1 WNMNLQD
8 YIQRIK
14 LWIDKQYFIIRHYK
28 IIISV
33 FLVIIVGILIVGVL
47 YPHEEER
54 VHIQPE
60 HVNGGENNQT
70 RLSSKESSEG
80 ISHNRQK
87 HHNSDAKE
95 TRKDDNLKTKSEGR
109 LLYDVSSVERWHP
122 WREVFKDLPDNDV
135 HGRHEDTKDV
145 DEVADSINDMQGF
158 NNSKYSGRDTYKGR
172 TNRYKTRR
180 TQNKNKHTGD
190 KTISDSSDD
199 FTNNQINSK
208 SHSRLNSSSMEQP
221 VELVGIV
228 EGNEIIAILRKGT
241 EEQMVTVG
249 MVWHGVTVSNISA
262 SGVEIVEG
270 GSSRWLK
277 IN

>member
-1 WNMNLQD
+1 MNLQD

-109 LLYDVSSVERWHP
+109 LLYDVSSVERGHP
-122 WREVFKDLPDNDV
+122 WREVFKDLPDYDL

-158 NNSKYSGRDTYKGR
+158 NNSKYSGRDTY
-172 TNRYKTRR
+172 RYKTRR
-180 TQNKNKHTGD
+180 TQNKNKHIGD
-190 KTISDSSDD
+190 NTISDSSDD

>member
-1 WNMNLQD
+1 MNLQD

-33 FLVIIVGILIVGVL
+33 FLVIVVGVLIVGVL

-54 VHIQPE
+54 VHVQPE
-60 HVNGGENNQT
+60 YVNSGENNQT
-70 RLSSKESSEG
+70 RLRSKESSEG

-87 HHNSDAKE
+87 HNNSDAIE

-109 LLYDVSSVERWHP
+109 LLYDVSNVERGHP
-122 WREVFKDLPDNDV
+122 WREVFKDLPDDDV
-135 HGRHEDTKDV
+135 HGRPEDTKDA
-145 DEVADSINDMQGF
+145 DEVVDSINDMKRF

-172 TNRYKTRR
+172 TNRYKNRR
-180 TQNKNKHTGD
+180 TQRKNKHIGD
-190 KTISDSSDD
+190 NTIIDSSDD
-199 FTNNQINSK
+199 LTNNQINSK
-208 SHSRLNSSSMEQP
+208 SHSRLNSSTVEQP

-249 MVWHGVTVSNISA
+249 TVWHGVTVSNISG

-270 GSSRWLK
+270 GSSRWLR

>member
-1 WNMNLQD
+1 MNLQD

-33 FLVIIVGILIVGVL
+33 FLVIVVGVLIVGVL

-54 VHIQPE
+54 VHVQPE
-60 HVNGGENNQT
+60 YVNSGENNQT
-70 RLSSKESSEG
+70 RLRSKESSEG

-87 HHNSDAKE
+87 HNNSDAIE

-109 LLYDVSSVERWHP
+109 LLYDVSNVERGHP
-122 WREVFKDLPDNDV
+122 WREVFKDLPDDDV
-135 HGRHEDTKDV
+135 YSRREDTKDA
-145 DEVADSINDMQGF
+145 DEVADSINDIKGF
-158 NNSKYSGRDTYKGR
+158 NNSKYSGRDTHKGR
-172 TNRYKTRR
+172 TNRYKNRR
-180 TQNKNKHTGD
+180 TQRKNKHIGD
-190 KTISDSSDD
+190 NTIIDSSDD
-199 FTNNQINSK
+199 LTNNQINSK
-208 SHSRLNSSSMEQP
+208 SHSRLTSSTVEQP

-249 MVWHGVTVSNISA
+249 TVWHGVTVSNISG

-270 GSSRWLK
+270 GSSRWLR

>member
-1 WNMNLQD
+1 MNLQD

-33 FLVIIVGILIVGVL
+33 FLVIIVGVLIVGVL

-54 VHIQPE
+54 VRIQPE
-60 HVNGGENNQT
+60 YVNSGENNQT
-70 RLSSKESSEG
+70 RLRSKESSEL

-87 HHNSDAKE
+87 HSNSDAIE

-109 LLYDVSSVERWHP
+109 LLYDVSSVERGHP
-122 WREVFKDLPDNDV
+122 WKEDFKDLPDNDV
-135 HGRHEDTKDV
+135 HVRYEDTKDV
-145 DEVADSINDMQGF
+145 DEVADSINDMKGF

-172 TNRYKTRR
+172 TNRYKKR
-180 TQNKNKHTGD
+180 TTQHKNKHIGGN
-190 KTISDSSDD
+190 TISDSSDD
-199 FTNNQINSK
+199 LTNNQINSK
-208 SHSRLNSSSMEQP
+208 SHSRLNSSTVEQS

-228 EGNEIIAILRKGT
+228 EGDEIIAILRKGT

-249 MVWHGVTVSNISA
+249 TVWHGVTVSNIST

-270 GSSRWLK
+270 GSSRWLR

>member
-1 WNMNLQD
+1 MNLQE
-8 YIQRIK
+8 YLQRIK

-33 FLVIIVGILIVGVL
+33 FLVIIVGVLIVGVL

-54 VHIQPE
+54 VHVQPE
-60 HVNGGENNQT
+60 YVNSGENNQT
-70 RLSSKESSEG
+70 RLRSKELSEE

-87 HHNSDAKE
+87 HHNSDAIE

-109 LLYDVSSVERWHP
+109 LLYDVSSVERGHP
-122 WREVFKDLPDNDV
+122 WKEVFKDLPDNDV
-135 HGRHEDTKDV
+135 HVRYEDTKDV
-145 DEVADSINDMQGF
+145 DEVADSINDMKGF

-172 TNRYKTRR
+172 TNRYKNR
-180 TQNKNKHTGD
+180 TTQHKNKHIGGN
-190 KTISDSSDD
+190 TISDSSDD
-199 FTNNQINSK
+199 LTNNQINSK
-208 SHSRLNSSSMEQP
+208 SHSRLNSSTVEQP

-249 MVWHGVTVSNISA
+249 TVWHGITVSNISA
-262 SGVEIVEG
+262 SGIEIVEG
-270 GSSRWLK
+270 GSSRWLR

>member
-1 WNMNLQD
+1 MNLQD

-33 FLVIIVGILIVGVL
+33 FLVIVVGVLIVGIL

-54 VHIQPE
+54 VHVQPE
-60 HVNGGENNQT
+60 YVNSGENNQT
-70 RLSSKESSEG
+70 RLRSKESSEG

-87 HHNSDAKE
+87 HNNSDAIG
-95 TRKDDNLKTKSEGR
+95 TRKDNNLKTKSEGR
-109 LLYDVSSVERWHP
+109 LLYDVSNVERGHP
-122 WREVFKDLPDNDV
+122 WREVFKDLPDDDV
-135 HGRHEDTKDV
+135 HGRPEDTKDA
-145 DEVADSINDMQGF
+145 DEVTDSINDIKGF

-172 TNRYKTRR
+172 TNRYKKRR
-180 TQNKNKHTGD
+180 TQRKNKHIGD
-190 KTISDSSDD
+190 NTISDSSDD
-199 FTNNQINSK
+199 LTNNQINSK
-208 SHSRLNSSSMEQP
+208 SHSRLNSSTVEQP

-249 MVWHGVTVSNISA
+249 TVWHGVTVSNISG

-270 GSSRWLK
+270 GSSRWLR

>member
-1 WNMNLQD
+1 MNLQD

-33 FLVIIVGILIVGVL
+33 FLVIVVGVLIVGVL

-54 VHIQPE
+54 VHVQPE
-60 HVNGGENNQT
+60 YINSGENNQT
-70 RLSSKESSEG
+70 RLRSKESSEG

-87 HHNSDAKE
+87 HNNSDAIGTK
-95 TRKDDNLKTKSEGR
+95 KDDNLKTKSEGR
-109 LLYDVSSVERWHP
+109 LLYDVSNVERGHP
-122 WREVFKDLPDNDV
+122 WREVFKDLPDDDV
-135 HGRHEDTKDV
+135 HGRPEDTKDA
-145 DEVADSINDMQGF
+145 DEVADSINDIKGF

-172 TNRYKTRR
+172 TNRYKNRR
-180 TQNKNKHTGD
+180 TQRKNKHIGD
-190 KTISDSSDD
+190 NTIIDSSDD
-199 FTNNQINSK
+199 LTNNQINSK
-208 SHSRLNSSSMEQP
+208 SHSRLNSSTVEQP

-249 MVWHGVTVSNISA
+249 TVWHGVTVSNISG

-270 GSSRWLK
+270 GSSRWLR

>member
-1 WNMNLQD
+1 MNLQD

-33 FLVIIVGILIVGVL
+33 FLVIVVGVLIVGVL

-54 VHIQPE
+54 VHVQPE
-60 HVNGGENNQT
+60 YVNSGENNQT
-70 RLSSKESSEG
+70 RLRSKESSEG

-87 HHNSDAKE
+87 HNNSDAIE

-109 LLYDVSSVERWHP
+109 LLYDVSNVERGHP
-122 WREVFKDLPDNDV
+122 WREVFKDLPDDDV
-135 HGRHEDTKDV
+135 HGRPEDTKDA
-145 DEVADSINDMQGF
+145 DEVADSINDMKRF
-158 NNSKYSGRDTYKGR
+158 NNSKYSGRDTYKGQ
-172 TNRYKTRR
+172 TDRYKNRR
-180 TQNKNKHTGD
+180 TQRKNKHIGD
-190 KTISDSSDD
+190 NTIIDSSDD
-199 FTNNQINSK
+199 LTNNQINSK
-208 SHSRLNSSSMEQP
+208 SHSRLNSSTVEQP

-249 MVWHGVTVSNISA
+249 TVWHGVTVSNISG

-270 GSSRWLK
+270 GSSRWLR

>member
-1 WNMNLQD
+1 MNLQD

-28 IIISV
+28 IIISA
-33 FLVIIVGILIVGVL
+33 FLVIIVGVLIVGVL

-54 VHIQPE
+54 IHVQPE
-60 HVNGGENNQT
+60 YVNSGENNQT
-70 RLSSKESSEG
+70 RLRSKESSEG

-87 HHNSDAKE
+87 HNNSDAIE

-109 LLYDVSSVERWHP
+109 LLYDVSNVERGHP
-122 WREVFKDLPDNDV
+122 WREVFKDLPDDDV
-135 HGRHEDTKDV
+135 HGRPEDTKDA
-145 DEVADSINDMQGF
+145 DEVADIINDIKGF

-172 TNRYKTRR
+172 TNRYKNRR
-180 TQNKNKHTGD
+180 TQRKNKHIGD
-190 KTISDSSDD
+190 NTIIDSSDD
-199 FTNNQINSK
+199 LTNNQINSK
-208 SHSRLNSSSMEQP
+208 SHSRLNSSTVEQP

-249 MVWHGVTVSNISA
+249 TVWHGVTVSNISG

-270 GSSRWLK
+270 GSSRWLR

>member
-1 WNMNLQD
+1 MNLQD

-33 FLVIIVGILIVGVL
+33 FLVIVIGVLIVGVL

-54 VHIQPE
+54 VHVQPE
-60 HVNGGENNQT
+60 YVNSGENNQT
-70 RLSSKESSEG
+70 RLRTKESSEG

-87 HHNSDAKE
+87 HNSSDAIE
-95 TRKDDNLKTKSEGR
+95 RRKDDNLKTKSEGR
-109 LLYDVSSVERWHP
+109 LLYDVSNVERGHP
-122 WREVFKDLPDNDV
+122 WREVFKDLPDDDV
-135 HGRHEDTKDV
+135 HGRPEDTKDA
-145 DEVADSINDMQGF
+145 DEVADSINDIKGF

-172 TNRYKTRR
+172 TNRYKNRR
-180 TQNKNKHTGD
+180 TQRKNKHIGD
-190 KTISDSSDD
+190 NTIIDSSDD
-199 FTNNQINSK
+199 LTNNQINSK
-208 SHSRLNSSSMEQP
+208 SHSRLNSSTVEQP

-249 MVWHGVTVSNISA
+249 TVWHGVTVSNISG

-270 GSSRWLK
+270 GSSRWLR

>member
-1 WNMNLQD
+1 MNLQD

-60 HVNGGENNQT
+60 HVNGEENNQT
-70 RLSSKESSEG
+70 RLSSKESSDG
-80 ISHNRQK
+80 VSHNRQK

-109 LLYDVSSVERWHP
+109 LLYDVSSVERGHP

>member
-1 WNMNLQD
+1 MNLQD

-33 FLVIIVGILIVGVL
+33 FLVIIVGALIVGVL

-54 VHIQPE
+54 VRIQPDY
-60 HVNGGENNQT
+60 VNSGENNQT
-70 RLSSKESSEG
+70 QLRSKESSEG

-87 HHNSDAKE
+87 HNNSDAIE
-95 TRKDDNLKTKSEGR
+95 TRKDDDLKTKSEGR
-109 LLYDVSSVERWHP
+109 LLYDVSSVERGHP
-122 WREVFKDLPDNDV
+122 WKEVFKDLPDNDV
-135 HGRHEDTKDV
+135 HVRYEDTKDV
-145 DEVADSINDMQGF
+145 DEVADSINDMKGF

-172 TNRYKTRR
+172 TNRYKKR
-180 TQNKNKHTGD
+180 TTQHKNKHIGGN
-190 KTISDSSDD
+190 TISDSSDD
-199 FTNNQINSK
+199 LTNNQINSK
-208 SHSRLNSSSMEQP
+208 SHSRLNSSTVEQP

-241 EEQMVTVG
+241 EEQMVTIG
-249 MVWHGVTVSNISA
+249 MVWHGITISNISA

-270 GSSRWLK
+270 GSSRWLR

>member
-1 WNMNLQD
+1 MNLQD

-33 FLVIIVGILIVGVL
+33 FLVIVVGVLIVGVL

-54 VHIQPE
+54 VHVQPE
-60 HVNGGENNQT
+60 YVNSGENNQT
-70 RLSSKESSEG
+70 RLRSKESSEG

-87 HHNSDAKE
+87 HNNSDAIE

-109 LLYDVSSVERWHP
+109 LLYDVSNVERGHP
-122 WREVFKDLPDNDV
+122 WREVFKDLPDDDV
-135 HGRHEDTKDV
+135 HGRPEDTKDA
-145 DEVADSINDMQGF
+145 DEVADSINDIKGF

-172 TNRYKTRR
+172 TNRYKNRR
-180 TQNKNKHTGD
+180 TQRKNKHIGGN
-190 KTISDSSDD
+190 TISNSSDD
-199 FTNNQINSK
+199 LTNNQINSK
-208 SHSRLNSSSMEQP
+208 SHSRLNSSTVEQP

-249 MVWHGVTVSNISA
+249 TVWHGVTVSNISG

-270 GSSRWLK
+270 GSSRWLR
-277 IN
+277 IE

>member
-1 WNMNLQD
+1 MNLQD

-28 IIISV
+28 IIISF
-33 FLVIIVGILIVGVL
+33 FLVIVVGVLIVGVL

-54 VHIQPE
+54 VHVQPE
-60 HVNGGENNQT
+60 YVNSGENNQT
-70 RLSSKESSEG
+70 RLRSKESSEG

-87 HHNSDAKE
+87 HNNSDAIE

-109 LLYDVSSVERWHP
+109 LLYDVSNVERGHT
-122 WREVFKDLPDNDV
+122 WREVFKDLPDDDE
-135 HGRHEDTKDV
+135 HGRPEDTKDA
-145 DEVADSINDMQGF
+145 DEVADSINDIKGF

-172 TNRYKTRR
+172 TNRYKNRR
-180 TQNKNKHTGD
+180 THRKNKHIGD
-190 KTISDSSDD
+190 NTIIDSSDD
-199 FTNNQINSK
+199 LTNNQINSK
-208 SHSRLNSSSMEQP
+208 SHSRLTSSTVEQP

-249 MVWHGVTVSNISA
+249 TVWHGVTVSNISG

-270 GSSRWLK
+270 GSSRWLR

>member
-1 WNMNLQD
+1 MNLQD

-33 FLVIIVGILIVGVL
+33 FLVIVVGVLIVGVL

-54 VHIQPE
+54 VHVQPE
-60 HVNGGENNQT
+60 YVNSGENNQT
-70 RLSSKESSEG
+70 RLRSKESSEG

-87 HHNSDAKE
+87 HNNSDAIE

-109 LLYDVSSVERWHP
+109 LLYDVSNVERGHP
-122 WREVFKDLPDNDV
+122 WREVFKDLPDDDV
-135 HGRHEDTKDV
+135 HGRPEDTKDA
-145 DEVADSINDMQGF
+145 DEVADSINDIKGF

-172 TNRYKTRR
+172 TNRYKNRR
-180 TQNKNKHTGD
+180 TQRKNKHIGD
-190 KTISDSSDD
+190 NTIIDSSDD
-199 FTNNQINSK
+199 LTNNQINSK
-208 SHSRLNSSSMEQP
+208 SHSRLNFSTVEQP

-249 MVWHGVTVSNISA
+249 TVWHGVTVSNIST

-270 GSSRWLK
+270 GSSRWLR

>member
-1 WNMNLQD
+1 MNLQD

-28 IIISV
+28 IIISI
-33 FLVIIVGILIVGVL
+33 FLVIVVGVLIVGVL

-54 VHIQPE
+54 VHVQPE
-60 HVNGGENNQT
+60 YVNSGENNQT
-70 RLSSKESSEG
+70 RLRSKESSEG

-87 HHNSDAKE
+87 HNNSDAIE

-109 LLYDVSSVERWHP
+109 LLYDVSNVERGHP
-122 WREVFKDLPDNDV
+122 WREVFKDLPDDDV
-135 HGRHEDTKDV
+135 HGRPEDTKDA
-145 DEVADSINDMQGF
+145 DEVADSINDIKGF

-172 TNRYKTRR
+172 TNRYKNRR
-180 TQNKNKHTGD
+180 THRKNKHIGD
-190 KTISDSSDD
+190 NTIIDSSDD
-199 FTNNQINSK
+199 LTNNQINSK
-208 SHSRLNSSSMEQP
+208 SHSRLTSSTVEQP

-249 MVWHGVTVSNISA
+249 TVWHGVTVSNISG

-270 GSSRWLK
+270 GSSRWLR

>member
-1 WNMNLQD
+1 MNLQD

-33 FLVIIVGILIVGVL
+33 FLVIVVGVLIVGVL

-54 VHIQPE
+54 VHVQPE
-60 HVNGGENNQT
+60 YVNSGENNQT
-70 RLSSKESSEG
+70 RLRSKESSEG

-87 HHNSDAKE
+87 HNNSDAIE

-109 LLYDVSSVERWHP
+109 LLYDVSNVERGHP
-122 WREVFKDLPDNDV
+122 WREVFKDLPDDDV
-135 HGRHEDTKDV
+135 HGRPEDTKDA
-145 DEVADSINDMQGF
+145 DEVADSINDIKGF

-172 TNRYKTRR
+172 TNRYKNRR
-180 TQNKNKHTGD
+180 TQRKNKHIRD
-190 KTISDSSDD
+190 NTIINSSDD
-199 FTNNQINSK
+199 LTNNQINSK
-208 SHSRLNSSSMEQP
+208 SHSRLNSSTMEQP

-249 MVWHGVTVSNISA
+249 TVWHGVTVSNISG

-270 GSSRWLK
+270 GSSRWLR

>member
-1 WNMNLQD
+1 MNLQD

-33 FLVIIVGILIVGVL
+33 FLVIVVGVLIVGVL

-54 VHIQPE
+54 VHVQPE
-60 HVNGGENNQT
+60 YVNSGENNQT
-70 RLSSKESSEG
+70 RLRSKESSEG

-87 HHNSDAKE
+87 HNNSDAIE

-109 LLYDVSSVERWHP
+109 LLYDVSNVERGHP
-122 WREVFKDLPDNDV
+122 WREVFKDLPDDDV
-135 HGRHEDTKDV
+135 HGRPEDTKDA
-145 DEVADSINDMQGF
+145 DEVDDSINDIKGF
-158 NNSKYSGRDTYKGR
+158 NNSKYSGGDTYKGR
-172 TNRYKTRR
+172 TNRYKNRR
-180 TQNKNKHTGD
+180 TQRKNKHIRD
-190 KTISDSSDD
+190 NTIIDSSDD
-199 FTNNQINSK
+199 LTNNQINSK
-208 SHSRLNSSSMEQP
+208 SHSRLNSSTVEQP

-249 MVWHGVTVSNISA
+249 TVWHGVTVSNIST

-270 GSSRWLK
+270 GLSRWLR

>member
-1 WNMNLQD
+1 MNLQD

-33 FLVIIVGILIVGVL
+33 FLVIMVGVLIVGVL

-54 VHIQPE
+54 VHVQPE
-60 HVNGGENNQT
+60 YVNSGEDNQT
-70 RLSSKESSEG
+70 RLRSKESSEG

-87 HHNSDAKE
+87 HNNSDAIE
-95 TRKDDNLKTKSEGR
+95 TRKDDNLKTKSAGR
-109 LLYDVSSVERWHP
+109 LLYDVSNVERGHP
-122 WREVFKDLPDNDV
+122 WREVFKDLPDDDV
-135 HGRHEDTKDV
+135 HGRPEDTKNA
-145 DEVADSINDMQGF
+145 DEVADSINDIKGF

-172 TNRYKTRR
+172 TNRYKNRR
-180 TQNKNKHTGD
+180 IQRKNKHIGD
-190 KTISDSSDD
+190 NTIIDSSDD
-199 FTNNQINSK
+199 LTNNQINSK
-208 SHSRLNSSSMEQP
+208 SYSRLNSSTVEQP

-241 EEQMVTVG
+241 EEQIVTVG
-249 MVWHGVTVSNISA
+249 TVWHGVTVSNISG

-270 GSSRWLK
+270 GSSRWLR

>member
-1 WNMNLQD
+1 MNLQE
-8 YIQRIK
+8 YLQRIK

-33 FLVIIVGILIVGVL
+33 FLVIIVGVLIVGVL

-54 VHIQPE
+54 VHVQPE
-60 HVNGGENNQT
+60 YVNSGENNQT
-70 RLSSKESSEG
+70 RLRSKELSEE

-87 HHNSDAKE
+87 HHNSDAIE

-109 LLYDVSSVERWHP
+109 LLYDVSSVERGHP
-122 WREVFKDLPDNDV
+122 WKEVFKDLPDNDV
-135 HGRHEDTKDV
+135 HVRYEDTKDV
-145 DEVADSINDMQGF
+145 DEVADSINDMKGF

-172 TNRYKTRR
+172 TNRYKKR
-180 TQNKNKHTGD
+180 TTQHKNKHIGGN
-190 KTISDSSDD
+190 TISDSSDD
-199 FTNNQINSK
+199 LTNNQINSK
-208 SHSRLNSSSMEQP
+208 SHSRLNSSTVEQP

-249 MVWHGVTVSNISA
+249 TVWHGITVSNISA
-262 SGVEIVEG
+262 SGIEIVEG
-270 GSSRWLK
+270 GSSRWLR

>member
-1 WNMNLQD
+1 MNLQE
-8 YIQRIK
+8 YLQRIK

-33 FLVIIVGILIVGVL
+33 FLVIVVGVLIVGVL

-54 VHIQPE
+54 VHVQPE
-60 HVNGGENNQT
+60 YVNSGENNQT
-70 RLSSKESSEG
+70 RLRSKELSEE

-87 HHNSDAKE
+87 HHNSDAIE

-109 LLYDVSSVERWHP
+109 LLYDVSSVERGHP
-122 WREVFKDLPDNDV
+122 WKEVFKDLPDNDV
-135 HGRHEDTKDV
+135 HVRYEDTKDV
-145 DEVADSINDMQGF
+145 DEVADSINDMKGF

-172 TNRYKTRR
+172 TNRYKKR
-180 TQNKNKHTGD
+180 TTQHKNKHIGGN
-190 KTISDSSDD
+190 TISDSSDD
-199 FTNNQINSK
+199 LTNNQINSK
-208 SHSRLNSSSMEQP
+208 SHSRLNSSTVEQP

-249 MVWHGVTVSNISA
+249 TVWHGITVSNISA
-262 SGVEIVEG
+262 SGIEIVEG
-270 GSSRWLK
+270 GSSRWLR

>member
-1 WNMNLQD
+1 MNLQD

-33 FLVIIVGILIVGVL
+33 FLVIVVGVLIVGVL

-54 VHIQPE
+54 VHVQPE
-60 HVNGGENNQT
+60 YVNSGENNQT
-70 RLSSKESSEG
+70 RLRSKESSEG

-87 HHNSDAKE
+87 HNNSDAIE

-109 LLYDVSSVERWHP
+109 LLYDVSNVERGHP
-122 WREVFKDLPDNDV
+122 WREVFKDLPDDDE
-135 HGRHEDTKDV
+135 HGRPEDTKDA
-145 DEVADSINDMQGF
+145 DEVADSINDIKGF

-172 TNRYKTRR
+172 TNRYKNRR
-180 TQNKNKHTGD
+180 THRKNKHIGD
-190 KTISDSSDD
+190 NTIIDSSDD
-199 FTNNQINSK
+199 LTNNQINSK
-208 SHSRLNSSSMEQP
+208 SHSRLNSSTVEQP

-249 MVWHGVTVSNISA
+249 TVWHGVTVSNISG

-270 GSSRWLK
+270 GSSRWLR

>member
-1 WNMNLQD
+1 MNLQD

-28 IIISV
+28 IIISF
-33 FLVIIVGILIVGVL
+33 FLVIVVGVLIVGVL

-54 VHIQPE
+54 VHVQPE
-60 HVNGGENNQT
+60 YVNSGENNQT
-70 RLSSKESSEG
+70 RLRSKESSEG

-87 HHNSDAKE
+87 HNNSDAIE

-109 LLYDVSSVERWHP
+109 LLYDVSNVERGHT
-122 WREVFKDLPDNDV
+122 WREVFKDLPDDDV
-135 HGRHEDTKDV
+135 HGRPEDTKDA
-145 DEVADSINDMQGF
+145 DEVADSINDIKGF

-172 TNRYKTRR
+172 TNRYKNRR
-180 TQNKNKHTGD
+180 THRKNKHIGD
-190 KTISDSSDD
+190 NTIIDSSDD
-199 FTNNQINSK
+199 LTNNQINSK
-208 SHSRLNSSSMEQP
+208 SHSRLTSSTVEQP

-249 MVWHGVTVSNISA
+249 TVWHGVTVSNISG

-270 GSSRWLK
+270 GSSRWLR

>member
-1 WNMNLQD
+1 MNLQD

-33 FLVIIVGILIVGVL
+33 FLVIVVGVLIVGVL

-54 VHIQPE
+54 VHVQPE
-60 HVNGGENNQT
+60 YVNSGENNQT
-70 RLSSKESSEG
+70 RLRSKESSEG

-87 HHNSDAKE
+87 HNNSDAIE

-109 LLYDVSSVERWHP
+109 LLYDVSNVERGHP
-122 WREVFKDLPDNDV
+122 WREVFKDLPDDDV
-135 HGRHEDTKDV
+135 HGRPEDTKDA
-145 DEVADSINDMQGF
+145 DEVADSINDIKGV

-172 TNRYKTRR
+172 TNRYKNRR
-180 TQNKNKHTGD
+180 TQRKNKHIGD
-190 KTISDSSDD
+190 NTIIDSSDD
-199 FTNNQINSK
+199 LTNNQINSE
-208 SHSRLNSSSMEQP
+208 SHSRLNSSTVEQP

-249 MVWHGVTVSNISA
+249 TVWHGVTVSNISG

-270 GSSRWLK
+270 GSSRWLR

>member
-1 WNMNLQD
+1 MNLQD

-33 FLVIIVGILIVGVL
+33 FLVIVVGVLIVGVL

-54 VHIQPE
+54 VHVQPE
-60 HVNGGENNQT
+60 YVNSGENNQT
-70 RLSSKESSEG
+70 RLRSKESSEG

-87 HHNSDAKE
+87 HNNSDAIE

-109 LLYDVSSVERWHP
+109 LLYDVSNVERGHP
-122 WREVFKDLPDNDV
+122 WREVFKDLPDDDV
-135 HGRHEDTKDV
+135 HGRPEDTKDA
-145 DEVADSINDMQGF
+145 DEVADSINDIKGF

-172 TNRYKTRR
+172 TNRYKKR
-180 TQNKNKHTGD
+180 TTQHKNKHIGGN
-190 KTISDSSDD
+190 TISDSSDD
-199 FTNNQINSK
+199 LTNNQINSK
-208 SHSRLNSSSMEQP
+208 SHSRLNSSTVEQP

-270 GSSRWLK
+270 GSSRWLR

>member
-1 WNMNLQD
+1 MNLQD

-33 FLVIIVGILIVGVL
+33 FLVIVVGVLIVGVL

-54 VHIQPE
+54 VHVQPE
-60 HVNGGENNQT
+60 YVNSGENNQT
-70 RLSSKESSEG
+70 RLRSKESSEG

-87 HHNSDAKE
+87 HNNSDAIE

-109 LLYDVSSVERWHP
+109 LLYDVSNVERGHP
-122 WREVFKDLPDNDV
+122 WREVFKDLPDDDV
-135 HGRHEDTKDV
+135 HGRPEDTKDA
-145 DEVADSINDMQGF
+145 DEVADSINDMKRF

-172 TNRYKTRR
+172 TNRYKNRR
-180 TQNKNKHTGD
+180 TQNKNKHIRD
-190 KTISDSSDD
+190 NTIINSSDD
-199 FTNNQINSK
+199 LTNNQINSK
-208 SHSRLNSSSMEQP
+208 SHSRLNSSTVEQP

-249 MVWHGVTVSNISA
+249 TVWHGVTVSNISG

-270 GSSRWLK
+270 GSSRWLR

>member
-1 WNMNLQD
+1 MNLQD

-109 LLYDVSSVERWHP
+109 LLYDVSNVDRGHT
-122 WREVFKDLPDNDV
+122 WREVFKDLPDDDV
-135 HGRHEDTKDV
+135 HGRPEDTKDA
-145 DEVADSINDMQGF
+145 DEVADSINDIKGF

-172 TNRYKTRR
+172 TNRYKNRR
-180 TQNKNKHTGD
+180 TQRKNKHIGD
-190 KTISDSSDD
+190 NTIIDSSDD

-208 SHSRLNSSSMEQP
+208 SHSRLNSSTVEQS

-249 MVWHGVTVSNISA
+249 TVWHGVTVSNIST

-270 GSSRWLK
+270 GSSRWLR

>member
-1 WNMNLQD
+1 MNLQD

-33 FLVIIVGILIVGVL
+33 FLVIVVGVLIVGVL

-54 VHIQPE
+54 VHVQPE
-60 HVNGGENNQT
+60 YVNSGENNQT
-70 RLSSKESSEG
+70 RLRSKESSEG

-87 HHNSDAKE
+87 HNNSDAIE

-109 LLYDVSSVERWHP
+109 VLYDVSNVERGHP
-122 WREVFKDLPDNDV
+122 WREVFKDLSDNDV
-135 HGRHEDTKDV
+135 HGRPEDTKDA
-145 DEVADSINDMQGF
+145 DEVADSINDIKGF
-158 NNSKYSGRDTYKGR
+158 NNSKYSGGDTYKGR
-172 TNRYKTRR
+172 TNRYKNRR
-180 TQNKNKHTGD
+180 TQRKNKHIGD
-190 KTISDSSDD
+190 NTIIDSSDD
-199 FTNNQINSK
+199 LTNNQINSK
-208 SHSRLNSSSMEQP
+208 SHSRLNSSTVEQP

-249 MVWHGVTVSNISA
+249 TVWHGVTVSNIST

-270 GSSRWLK
+270 GSSRWLR

>member
-1 WNMNLQD
+1 MNLQD

-33 FLVIIVGILIVGVL
+33 FLVIVVGVLIVGVL

-54 VHIQPE
+54 VHVQPE
-60 HVNGGENNQT
+60 YVNSGENNQT
-70 RLSSKESSEG
+70 RLRSKESSEG

-87 HHNSDAKE
+87 HNNSDAIE

-109 LLYDVSSVERWHP
+109 LLYDVSNVERGHP
-122 WREVFKDLPDNDV
+122 WREVFKDLPDDDV
-135 HGRHEDTKDV
+135 HGRPEDTKDA
-145 DEVADSINDMQGF
+145 DEVADSINDIKGF

-172 TNRYKTRR
+172 TNRYKNRR
-180 TQNKNKHTGD
+180 TQRKNKHIEGN
-190 KTISDSSDD
+190 TISDSSDD
-199 FTNNQINSK
+199 LINNQINSK
-208 SHSRLNSSSMEQP
+208 SHGRLNSSTLEQP

-249 MVWHGVTVSNISA
+249 MVWYGITVSNISA

-270 GSSRWLK
+270 GSSRWLR

>member
-1 WNMNLQD
+1 MNLQD

-33 FLVIIVGILIVGVL
+33 FLVIIVGVLIVGVL

-54 VHIQPE
+54 VHVQPE
-60 HVNGGENNQT
+60 YVNSGENNQT
-70 RLSSKESSEG
+70 RLRTKESSEG

-87 HHNSDAKE
+87 HNSSDAIE
-95 TRKDDNLKTKSEGR
+95 RRKDDNLKTKSEGR
-109 LLYDVSSVERWHP
+109 LLYDVSNVERGHP
-122 WREVFKDLPDNDV
+122 WREVFKDLPDDDV
-135 HGRHEDTKDV
+135 HGRPEDTKDA
-145 DEVADSINDMQGF
+145 DEVADSINDIKGF

-172 TNRYKTRR
+172 TNRYKNRR
-180 TQNKNKHTGD
+180 TQRKNKHIGD
-190 KTISDSSDD
+190 NTIIDSSDD
-199 FTNNQINSK
+199 LTNNQINSK
-208 SHSRLNSSSMEQP
+208 SHSRLNSSTVEQP

-249 MVWHGVTVSNISA
+249 TVWHGVTVSNISG

-270 GSSRWLK
+270 GSSRWLR

>member
-1 WNMNLQD
+1 MNLQD

-33 FLVIIVGILIVGVL
+33 FLVIVVGVLIVGVL

-54 VHIQPE
+54 VHVQPE
-60 HVNGGENNQT
+60 YVNSGENNQT
-70 RLSSKESSEG
+70 RLRSKESSEG

-87 HHNSDAKE
+87 HNNSDAIE

-109 LLYDVSSVERWHP
+109 LLYDVSNVERGHP
-122 WREVFKDLPDNDV
+122 WREVFKDLPDDDE
-135 HGRHEDTKDV
+135 HGRPEDTKDA
-145 DEVADSINDMQGF
+145 DEVADSINDIKGF

-172 TNRYKTRR
+172 TNRYKNRR
-180 TQNKNKHTGD
+180 TQRKNKHIRD
-190 KTISDSSDD
+190 NTIINSSDD
-199 FTNNQINSK
+199 LTNNQINSK
-208 SHSRLNSSSMEQP
+208 SHSRLNSSTMEQP

-249 MVWHGVTVSNISA
+249 TVWHGVTVSNISG

-270 GSSRWLK
+270 GSSRWLR

>member
-1 WNMNLQD
+1 MNLQD

-33 FLVIIVGILIVGVL
+33 FLVIVVGVLIVGVL

-54 VHIQPE
+54 VHVQPE
-60 HVNGGENNQT
+60 YVNSGENNQT
-70 RLSSKESSEG
+70 RLRSKESSEG

-87 HHNSDAKE
+87 HNNSDAIE

-109 LLYDVSSVERWHP
+109 LLYDVSNVERGHP
-122 WREVFKDLPDNDV
+122 WREVFKDLPDDDV
-135 HGRHEDTKDV
+135 HGRPEDTKNA
-145 DEVADSINDMQGF
+145 DEVADSINDIKGF

-172 TNRYKTRR
+172 TNRYKNRR
-180 TQNKNKHTGD
+180 TQRKNKHIRD
-190 KTISDSSDD
+190 NTIIDSSDD
-199 FTNNQINSK
+199 LTNNQINSK
-208 SHSRLNSSSMEQP
+208 SHSRLNSSTVEQP

-249 MVWHGVTVSNISA
+249 TVWHGVTVSNISG

-270 GSSRWLK
+270 GSSRWLR

>member
-1 WNMNLQD
+1 MNLQD

-33 FLVIIVGILIVGVL
+33 FLVIIVGVLIVDVL

-54 VHIQPE
+54 VHVQPE
-60 HVNGGENNQT
+60 YVNSGENNQT
-70 RLSSKESSEG
+70 RLRSKELSEE
-80 ISHNRQK
+80 ISYNRQK
-87 HHNSDAKE
+87 HHNSDAIE

-109 LLYDVSSVERWHP
+109 LLYDVSSVERGHP
-122 WREVFKDLPDNDV
+122 WKEVFKDLPDDDV
-135 HGRHEDTKDV
+135 HGRPEDTKDV
-145 DEVADSINDMQGF
+145 DEVADSINDMKRF

-172 TNRYKTRR
+172 TNRYKNRR
-180 TQNKNKHTGD
+180 TQRKNKHIGGN
-190 KTISDSSDD
+190 TISNSSDD
-199 FTNNQINSK
+199 LTNNQINSK
-208 SHSRLNSSSMEQP
+208 SHSRLNSSTVEQP

-249 MVWHGVTVSNISA
+249 TVWHGVTVSNISA

-270 GSSRWLK
+270 GSSRWLR

>member
-1 WNMNLQD
+1 MNLQD

-28 IIISV
+28 IIISG
-33 FLVIIVGILIVGVL
+33 FLVIVVGVLIVGVL

-54 VHIQPE
+54 VHVQPE
-60 HVNGGENNQT
+60 YVNSGENNQT
-70 RLSSKESSEG
+70 RLRAKESSEG

-87 HHNSDAKE
+87 HNNSDAIE

-109 LLYDVSSVERWHP
+109 LLYDVSNVERGHP
-122 WREVFKDLPDNDV
+122 WREVFKDLPDDDV
-135 HGRHEDTKDV
+135 HGRPEDTKDA
-145 DEVADSINDMQGF
+145 DEVADSINDMKRF

-172 TNRYKTRR
+172 TDRYKNRR
-180 TQNKNKHTGD
+180 TQRKNKHIGGN
-190 KTISDSSDD
+190 TISNSSDD
-199 FTNNQINSK
+199 LTNNQINSK
-208 SHSRLNSSSMEQP
+208 SHSRLNSSTVEQP

-249 MVWHGVTVSNISA
+249 TVWHGVTVSNISG

-270 GSSRWLK
+270 GSSRWLR

>member
-1 WNMNLQD
+1 MNLQD

-109 LLYDVSSVERWHP
+109 LLYDVSSVERGHP

-158 NNSKYSGRDTYKGR
+158 NNSKYSGRDTYKGG

-249 MVWHGVTVSNISA
+249 MVWHSVTVSNISA

>member
-1 WNMNLQD
+1 MNLQD

-33 FLVIIVGILIVGVL
+33 FLVIVVGVLIVGVL

-54 VHIQPE
+54 VHVQPE
-60 HVNGGENNQT
+60 YVNSGENNQT
-70 RLSSKESSEG
+70 RLRSKESSEG

-87 HHNSDAKE
+87 HTNRDGIE

-109 LLYDVSSVERWHP
+109 LLYDVSSVERGHS

-135 HGRHEDTKDV
+135 YGRHEDTKDV
-145 DEVADSINDMQGF
+145 DEVADSINDMKGF
-158 NNSKYSGRDTYKGR
+158 NNSKYSGRDTYKGQ
-172 TNRYKTRR
+172 TDRYKNRR
-180 TQNKNKHTGD
+180 TQRKNKHIGGN
-190 KTISDSSDD
+190 TISNSSDD
-199 FTNNQINSK
+199 LTNNQINSK
-208 SHSRLNSSSMEQP
+208 SHSRLNSSTVEQP

-249 MVWHGVTVSNISA
+249 TVWHGVTVSNISA
-262 SGVEIVEG
+262 SGVEVIEG
-270 GSSRWLK
+270 GSSRWLR

>member
-1 WNMNLQD
+1 MNLQD

-28 IIISV
+28 IIISI
-33 FLVIIVGILIVGVL
+33 FLVIIVGVLIVGVL

-60 HVNGGENNQT
+60 HVSSEENNQT

-87 HHNSDAKE
+87 HNNSDAIE

-109 LLYDVSSVERWHP
+109 LLYDVSNVERGHP
-122 WREVFKDLPDNDV
+122 WREVFKDLPDDE
-135 HGRHEDTKDV
+135 HGRPEDTKDA
-145 DEVADSINDMQGF
+145 DEVADSINDIKGF

-172 TNRYKTRR
+172 TNRYKNRR
-180 TQNKNKHTGD
+180 TQRKNKHIGD
-190 KTISDSSDD
+190 NTIIDSSDD
-199 FTNNQINSK
+199 LTNNQINSK
-208 SHSRLNSSSMEQP
+208 SHSRLNSSTVEQP

-249 MVWHGVTVSNISA
+249 TVWHGVTVSNISG

-270 GSSRWLK
+270 GSSRWLR

>member
-1 WNMNLQD
+1 MNLQD
-8 YIQRIK
+8 YIQRTK

-33 FLVIIVGILIVGVL
+33 FLVIVVGVLIVGVL

-60 HVNGGENNQT
+60 YVNSGENNQT
-70 RLSSKESSEG
+70 RLRSKESSEG

-87 HHNSDAKE
+87 HNNSDAIE

-109 LLYDVSSVERWHP
+109 LLYDVSNVERGHP
-122 WREVFKDLPDNDV
+122 WREVFKDLPDDDV
-135 HGRHEDTKDV
+135 HGRPEDTKDA
-145 DEVADSINDMQGF
+145 DEVADSINDIKGF

-172 TNRYKTRR
+172 TNRYKNRR
-180 TQNKNKHTGD
+180 TQRKNKHIGGN
-190 KTISDSSDD
+190 TISNSSNDL
-199 FTNNQINSK
+199 TNNQINSK
-208 SHSRLNSSSMEQP
+208 SHSRLNSSTVEQP

-228 EGNEIIAILRKGT
+228 EGNETIAILRKGT

-249 MVWHGVTVSNISA
+249 TVWHGVTVSNISG

-270 GSSRWLK
+270 GSSRWLR